1 MLSNKHCDDVS
12 EIFLMHGVDARLFRN
27 TTDGGGDESFGHR
40 LSRGREHVV
49 NAAGF
54 HYFAGAYDRHTVGDL
69 LHDVHLVGD
78 EHDGD
83 THFLIDSSASRI
95 LGFVA
100 NALAMPT
107 RCFWPPES
115 CDGYLFA

>member
-40 LSRGREHVV
+40 LARGREHVV
-49 NAAGF
+49 DAAGF
-54 HYFAGAYDRHTVGDL
+54 HYLAGAHDRHTVGDL
-69 LHDVHLVGD
+69 LHDVHLMGD

-83 THFLIDSSASRI
+83 AHFLIDSFKQR
-95 LGFVA
+95 
-100 NALAMPT
+100 
-107 RCFWPPES
+107 
-115 CDGYLFA
+115 